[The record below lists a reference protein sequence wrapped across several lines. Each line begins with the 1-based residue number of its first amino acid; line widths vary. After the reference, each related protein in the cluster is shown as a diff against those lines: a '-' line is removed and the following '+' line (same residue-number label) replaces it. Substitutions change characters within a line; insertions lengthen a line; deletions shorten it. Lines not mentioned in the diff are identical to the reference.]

1 MKLRTKETIMRSFR
15 WLGLPAAAA
24 LAVSLFA
31 LTAGIASARTTVAPK
46 STTAPQISGKAQVG
60 QTLTTDN
67 GTWTG
72 TAPLTFTYQ
81 WRICND
87 SGNACHDITGA
98 TGNEYTVKTGDSGNT
113 LRIQVTAKNS
123 DGADTATSVPTAAIA
138 AAGGPTPLPTPAA
151 NGCPKLAA
159 GAAAVSVADVSTPAR
174 LQIDQ
179 MQSNPGVIKR
189 GTGLFTVRFH
199 VSDTCGSPVQ
209 GAQVYATGVPYNMI
223 SIPAQQQTDN
233 QGWVS
238 MQFKT
243 MQGFPAT
250 AHQQL
255 LVMFVRASKQG
266 DPVLA
271 GISTRR
277 LVSLRVNLNG

>member
-1 MKLRTKETIMRSFR
+1 MLKKI
-15 WLGLPAAAA
+15 G
-24 LAVSLFA
+24 LAVLA
-31 LTAGIASARTTVAPK
+31 VPMAI
-46 STTAPQISGKAQVG
+46 VG
-60 QTLTTDN
+60 YAAVQS
-67 GTWTG
+67 
-72 TAPLTFTYQ
+72 PHY
-81 WRICND
+81 RITR
-87 SGNACHDITGA
+87 SI
-98 TGNEYTVKTGDSGNT
+98 TVKMHIS
-113 LRIQVTAKNS
+113 S
-123 DGADTATSVPTAAIA
+123 
-138 AAGGPTPLPTPAA
+138 
-151 NGCPKLAA
+151 
-159 GAAAVSVADVSTPAR
+159 
-174 LQIDQ
+174 
-179 MQSNPGVIKR
+179 
-189 GTGLFTVRFH
+189 
-199 VSDTCGSPVQ
+199 TCGNPVQ
-209 GAQVYATGVPYNMI
+209 GANVYATGVPYNMI

>member
-1 MKLRTKETIMRSFR
+1 MRSFR
-15 WLGLPAAAA
+15 WLGLPAAVA

>member
-1 MKLRTKETIMRSFR
+1 MRSFR

-31 LTAGIASARTTVAPK
+31 LTAGIAFARTTVAPNN
-46 STTAPQISGKAQVG
+46 TTAPQISGKAQVG

-67 GTWTG
+67 GTWSG

-87 SGNACHDITGA
+87 NGNACHDVTGA
-98 TGNEYTVKTGDSGNT
+98 AGNEYTVKSGDAGNT
-113 LRIQVTAKNS
+113 LRVQVTAKNS

-138 AAGGPTPLPTPAA
+138 AAAAPAPTPAA

-159 GAAAVSVADVSTPAR
+159 GVTAVSVADVSTPAR

-179 MQSNPGVIKR
+179 MQSNPGVITR
-189 GTGLFTVRFH
+189 STGLFTVRFH

-243 MQGFPAT
+243 MQGFPAAT
-250 AHQQL
+250 HQQL

>member
-1 MKLRTKETIMRSFR
+1 MRSFR
-15 WLGLPAAAA
+15 WLGLPAAVA

-138 AAGGPTPLPTPAA
+138 AAGGPTPVPTPAA

>member
-1 MKLRTKETIMRSFR
+1 
-15 WLGLPAAAA
+15 
-24 LAVSLFA
+24 
-31 LTAGIASARTTVAPK
+31 
-46 STTAPQISGKAQVG
+46 
-60 QTLTTDN
+60 
-67 GTWTG
+67 
-72 TAPLTFTYQ
+72 
-81 WRICND
+81 
-87 SGNACHDITGA
+87 
-98 TGNEYTVKTGDSGNT
+98 
-113 LRIQVTAKNS
+113 
-123 DGADTATSVPTAAIA
+123 
-138 AAGGPTPLPTPAA
+138 
-151 NGCPKLAA
+151 
-159 GAAAVSVADVSTPAR
+159 VSTPAR

-179 MQSNPGVIKR
+179 MQSNPGVITR

-209 GAQVYATGVPYNMI
+209 GVQVYATGVPYNMI
-223 SIPAQQQTDN
+223 TIPAQQQTDN

-271 GISTRR
+271 GISTRC

>member
-1 MKLRTKETIMRSFR
+1 VKRYR
-15 WLGLPAAAA
+15 WLSIPAAAGLVVLA
-24 LAVSLFA
+24 LA
-31 LTAGIASARTTVAPK
+31 LTAVGSARTTVAPNN
-46 STTAPQISGKAQVG
+46 TTVPQISGKAQVG

-67 GTWTG
+67 GTWSG

-87 SGNACHDITGA
+87 NGNACHDITGA
-98 TGNEYTVKTGDSGNT
+98 AGNEYTLKAGDAGNT
-113 LRIQVTAKNS
+113 IRVQVTAKNS
-123 DGADTATSVPTAAIA
+123 DGSDSATSVPTAAIA
-138 AAGGPTPLPTPAA
+138 AAAAPTPAPAA

-179 MQSNPGVIKR
+179 MQSNPGVITR

-223 SIPAQQQTDN
+223 TIPAQQQTDN

-266 DPVLA
+266 DPILA

>member
-1 MKLRTKETIMRSFR
+1 MKLTTKETIMRRFR
-15 WLGLPAAAA
+15 WLGLPATAA
-24 LAVSLFA
+24 LAVALFA
-31 LTAGIASARTTVAPK
+31 LTAGIASARTTVAPNN
-46 STTAPQISGKAQVG
+46 TTAPQISGKAQAG

-72 TAPLTFTYQ
+72 TAPLTYTYQ

-87 SGNACHDITGA
+87 NGNACHDITGA
-98 TGNEYTVKTGDSGNT
+98 AGTEYTVKSGDSGNT

-123 DGADTATSVPTAAIA
+123 DGSNTATSVPTAAIA
-138 AAGGPTPLPTPAA
+138 AAAGPAPTPAA

>member
-1 MKLRTKETIMRSFR
+1 MKLTTKETIMRSFR

-46 STTAPQISGKAQVG
+46 NTTAPQISGKAQVG

-87 SGNACHDITGA
+87 NGNACHDITGA
-98 TGNEYTVKTGDSGNT
+98 AGNEYTVKTGDSGNT

-138 AAGGPTPLPTPAA
+138 AAAAPAPTPAA
-151 NGCPKLAA
+151 SGCPKLAA
-159 GAAAVSVADVSTPAR
+159 GVTAVSVADVSTPAR

-179 MQSNPGVIKR
+179 MQSNPGVITR

-223 SIPAQQQTDN
+223 SIPAQQQTDD

-238 MQFKT
+238 MQFNT
-243 MQGFPAT
+243 MRGFPAT
-250 AHQQL
+250 PKQQL
-255 LVMFVRASKQG
+255 MVMFIRAAKQG
-266 DPVLA
+266 DPILA

-277 LVSLRVNLNG
+277 LVSLPVNLHG

>member
-1 MKLRTKETIMRSFR
+1 MKLTTKETTMRSFR

-31 LTAGIASARTTVAPK
+31 MTAGIASARTTVAPK
-46 STTAPQISGKAQVG
+46 NTTAPQISGKAQVG

-87 SGNACHDITGA
+87 NGNACHDVTGA
-98 TGNEYTVKTGDSGNT
+98 AGNEYTVKSGDSGNT
-113 LRIQVTAKNS
+113 LRVQVTAKNA

-138 AAGGPTPLPTPAA
+138 ATAAPAPTPPA

-159 GAAAVSVADVSTPAR
+159 GVTAVSVADVSTPAR

-179 MQSNPGVIKR
+179 MQSNPGVITR

-199 VSDTCGSPVQ
+199 VSDTCGTPVQ

-223 SIPAQQQTDN
+223 TIPAQQQTDN